1 MCKKTK
7 IEIQLELW
15 KQGIETQMH
24 FAELS
29 IKMRQ
34 IGLTMAGATLALAV
48 ILSRTNNGF
57 SFTIPCLEWKIPIAT
72 VLCIS
77 AAIILYAAKTLD
89 AGMYHKMLRGAVKF
103 NELLEQ
109 KMESNVEWEV
119 GLTETI
125 SAYSR
130 YKDPKLLKERDEE
143 NERWGGIHMKYAAK
157 KIENFY
163 LFCITSLLVAAFFLA
178 LVANGGGS

>member
-1 MCKKTK
+1 MTKKTE

-48 ILSRTNNGF
+48 ILSRTDNGF
-57 SFTIPCLEWKIPIAT
+57 SFTIPYVEWKIPIAT

-89 AGMYHKMLRGAVKF
+89 SGMYHKMLRGAVKF

-109 KMESNVEWEV
+109 KMESNIKWDV

-130 YKDPKLLKERDEE
+130 YQNLKLLNERDVK
-143 NERWGGIHMKYAAK
+143 NK
-157 KIENFY
+157 KWKGDALDESVNKIDHFY
-163 LFCITSLLVAAFFLA
+163 RICIFSLGMAAFLLA
-178 LVANGGGS
+178 LVAN